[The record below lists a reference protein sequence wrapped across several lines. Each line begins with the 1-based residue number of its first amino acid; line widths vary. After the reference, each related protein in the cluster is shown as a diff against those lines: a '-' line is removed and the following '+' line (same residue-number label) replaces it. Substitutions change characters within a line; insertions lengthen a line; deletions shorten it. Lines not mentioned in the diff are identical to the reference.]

1 MKEKK
6 ETGNQVIP
14 FWGGKHPRLFE
25 IERRCMDRDG
35 KVINFLDQHLPEG
48 LVLDIG
54 AGNGFTAIRLINPN
68 RTVIPLE
75 PDESMI
81 DSNTPLIW
89 TRGVVQNIP
98 FHNAAFDAAYSTWAF
113 FFQGVETIEEGLCEL
128 KRVVKFGGKIIIV
141 DNAGNDEFCALSPRD
156 IASDPDWW
164 KSQGFQSTIIETAY
178 KFDSLEEAN
187 ALLSF
192 YFGDD
197 IGEANRKTEIEYRV
211 AAYVT

>member
-1 MKEKK
+1 MKDKK
-6 ETGNQVIP
+6 EIGNQVIP

-81 DSNTPLIW
+81 DASIPLVW
-89 TRGVVQNIP
+89 TRGVAQNMP
-98 FHNAAFDAAYSTWAF
+98 FHNAIFDAAYSTWAF
-113 FFQGVETIEEGLCEL
+113 FFQGVEMIEEGLCEL
-128 KRVVKFGGKIIIV
+128 KRVVKLGGRIIIV

-164 KSQGFQSTIIETAY
+164 ESQGFQPTIIKTAY

-197 IGEANRKTEIEYRV
+197 IGKANRKTEIEYRV